1 MNQVNDKN
9 AHSYFLMMTGAAMY
23 HFFSYMARMKHI
35 KRWGLMRNTRE
46 ENIQEHSLQT
56 AMIAHALALIKN
68 RLFGGSVDAARVLA
82 LGVYHEAGEVI
93 TGDLATPIKYF
104 NPEIKT
110 AYKQIERVAEE
121 KLVGM
126 LPDELKGDYESL
138 ILRRDEETE
147 HYAIVKAADKIC
159 AYLKCVEELSAGNS
173 EFEKAKNAIEKTIHE
188 MDRPEVNYFME
199 TFVPS
204 FELTLDELN

>member
-1 MNQVNDKN
+1 M
-9 AHSYFLMMTGAAMY
+9 F

-56 AMIAHALALIKN
+56 AMIAHGLALIKN
-68 RLFGGSVDAARVLA
+68 RMFGGNVDAERVLA
-82 LGVYHEAGEVI
+82 LAVYHEAGEVI

-104 NPEIKT
+104 NPEIKA

-121 KLVGM
+121 KLVDM
-126 LPDELKGDYESL
+126 LPRELKSDYEAL
-138 ILRRDEETE
+138 ILNREAEAE
-147 HYAIVKAADKIC
+147 LYALVKAADKIC

-173 EFEKAKNAIEKTIHE
+173 EFVKAKKAIEKSIKQ
-188 MDRPEVNYFME
+188 MDRPEVDYFMK

-204 FELTLDELN
+204 FELTLDEMG

>member
-1 MNQVNDKN
+1 M
-9 AHSYFLMMTGAAMY
+9 S

-68 RLFGGSVDAARVLA
+68 ALFDGSVDAQRVMALA
-82 LGVYHEAGEVI
+82 VFHEAGEVI

-104 NPEIKT
+104 SPEIKT
-110 AYKQIERVAEE
+110 AYKEIEHIAERKLVKMLPE
-121 KLVGM
+121 KLRS
-126 LPDELKGDYESL
+126 EYSAL
-138 ILRRDEETE
+138 ILHRENDAEAF
-147 HYAIVKAADKIC
+147 AIVKAADKIC
-159 AYLKCVEELSAGNS
+159 AYLKCVEELSAGNT
-173 EFEKAKNAIEKTIHE
+173 EFTQAKNAITEAIE
-188 MDRPEVNYFME
+188 QMNRPEVTYFME

-204 FELTLDELN
+204 FSLTLDEMS

>member
-1 MNQVNDKN
+1 
-9 AHSYFLMMTGAAMY
+9 MY

-68 RLFGGSVDAARVLA
+68 RMFGGNVNAERVLA
-82 LGVYHEAGEVI
+82 LAVYHEAGEVI

-121 KLVGM
+121 KLVDM
-126 LPDELKGDYESL
+126 LPKALKGDYESL
-138 ILRRDEETE
+138 ILDRNAESEL
-147 HYAIVKAADKIC
+147 YAIVKAADKIC

-173 EFEKAKNAIEKTIHE
+173 EFEKAKNAIEKTIKE
-188 MDRPEVNYFME
+188 MERPEVNYFME

>member
-1 MNQVNDKN
+1 M
-9 AHSYFLMMTGAAMY
+9 F

-68 RLFGGSVDAARVLA
+68 RLFGGSVNAERVLA
-82 LGVYHEAGEVI
+82 LAVYHEAGEVI

-104 NPEIKT
+104 NPDIKT

-121 KLVGM
+121 KLVDM
-126 LPDELKGDYESL
+126 LPEEIKKDYESL
-138 ILRRDEETE
+138 ILDREAEAE

-159 AYLKCVEELSAGNS
+159 AYLKCVEELSAGNT
-173 EFEKAKNAIEKTIHE
+173 EFEKAKNAIEKTIQE

>member
-1 MNQVNDKN
+1 M
-9 AHSYFLMMTGAAMY
+9 F

-68 RLFGGSVDAARVLA
+68 RMFGGNVNAERVLA
-82 LGVYHEAGEVI
+82 LAVYHEAGEVI

-104 NPEIKT
+104 NPEIKM

-121 KLVGM
+121 KLVDM
-126 LPDELKGDYESL
+126 LPEALKGDYESL
-138 ILRRDEETE
+138 ILDRDAEGEL
-147 HYAIVKAADKIC
+147 YAIVKAADKIC

-173 EFEKAKNAIEKTIHE
+173 EFEKAKNAIEKTIKE

>member
-1 MNQVNDKN
+1 M
-9 AHSYFLMMTGAAMY
+9 F

-68 RLFGGSVDAARVLA
+68 RLFGGSVNAERVLA
-82 LGVYHEAGEVI
+82 LAVYHEAGEVI

-121 KLVGM
+121 KLVDM
-126 LPDELKGDYESL
+126 LPEEIRKDYKSL
-138 ILRRDEETE
+138 ILDREAEAE
-147 HYAIVKAADKIC
+147 LYAIVKAADRIC

-173 EFEKAKNAIEKTIHE
+173 EFEKAKNAIEKNIRE

>member
-1 MNQVNDKN
+1 
-9 AHSYFLMMTGAAMY
+9 MY
-23 HFFSYMARMKHI
+23 HFFSYMAKMKHI

-56 AMIAHALALIKN
+56 AMIAHALAVIKN
-68 RLFGGSVDAARVLA
+68 KLYKGNIDAERVMA
-82 LGVYHEAGEVI
+82 VAVFHEAGEVI

-121 KLVGM
+121 KLLAM
-126 LPDELKGDYESL
+126 LPAEIKGEYESL
-138 ILRRDEETE
+138 ILGREDDKEI
-147 HYAIVKAADKIC
+147 YAIVKAADKIC
-159 AYLKCVEELSAGNS
+159 AYLKCVEEMSAGNK
-173 EFEKAKNAIEKTIHE
+173 EFEKAQKTIRAAIKKLD
-188 MDRPEVNYFME
+188 MPEVKYFMD
-199 TFVPS
+199 TFMPS

>member
-1 MNQVNDKN
+1 
-9 AHSYFLMMTGAAMY
+9 MY

-68 RLFGGSVDAARVLA
+68 RMFGGNVNAERVLA
-82 LGVYHEAGEVI
+82 LAVYHEAGEVI

-110 AYKQIERVAEE
+110 AYKLIERVAEE
-121 KLVGM
+121 KLVDM
-126 LPDELKGDYESL
+126 LPEALKGDYESL
-138 ILRRDEETE
+138 ILDRDAEGEL
-147 HYAIVKAADKIC
+147 YAIVKAADKIC

-173 EFEKAKNAIEKTIHE
+173 EFEKAKNAIEKTIKE

>member
-1 MNQVNDKN
+1 
-9 AHSYFLMMTGAAMY
+9 MY

-173 EFEKAKNAIEKTIHE
+173 EFEKAKNAIEKTIQD

>member
-1 MNQVNDKN
+1 
-9 AHSYFLMMTGAAMY
+9 MY

-68 RLFGGSVDAARVLA
+68 RIFGGKVNAERVLA
-82 LGVYHEAGEVI
+82 LAVYHEAGEVI

-121 KLVGM
+121 KLVDM
-126 LPDELKGDYESL
+126 LPKALKGDYESL
-138 ILRRDEETE
+138 ILDRDAEGEL
-147 HYAIVKAADKIC
+147 YAIVKAADKIC

-173 EFEKAKNAIEKTIHE
+173 EFEKAKNAIEKTIKE